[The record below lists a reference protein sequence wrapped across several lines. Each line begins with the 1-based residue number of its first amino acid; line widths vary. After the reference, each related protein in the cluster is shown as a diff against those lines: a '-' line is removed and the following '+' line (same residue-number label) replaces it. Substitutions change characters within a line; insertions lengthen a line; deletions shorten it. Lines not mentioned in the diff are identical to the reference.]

1 MNKIFFIGGFLLSL
15 QGFSQEKIW
24 GVQGDFGYNIIII
37 FLLIGIAA
45 LIYFRYKAKERGEI
59 NEKEIFKKLEKD
71 KEELTEVIDVL
82 RDYKRLFE
90 TYYNE
95 DWNRNT
101 PFLEHIDFIHSVY
114 VMYIRTLAIRNP
126 KEVSLS
132 RIVKDIEIE
141 EKQEERMKL
150 LFGEHTEAIKNF
162 SLGKLFMFSA
172 DMKTYQN
179 GTGNFCND
187 GKTST
192 DEFLKKAVE
201 HYNK

>member
-1 MNKIFFIGGFLLSL
+1 MNTS
-15 QGFSQEKIW
+15 
-24 GVQGDFGYNIIII
+24 NIVII
-37 FLLIGIAA
+37 FLSIVIVV
-45 LIYFRYKAKERGEI
+45 LIYFLYKSRNRNEIDERQI
-59 NEKEIFKKLEKD
+59 FEKFAKD
-71 KEELTEVIDVL
+71 KEELEEVIAVL
-82 RDYKRLFE
+82 RDYKRLFQ

-101 PFLEHIDFIHSVY
+101 PFLEHIDFIYSSY
-114 VMYIRTLAIRNP
+114 VIYLLSYLKIRNP
-126 KEVSLS
+126 KDVSLS

-141 EKQEERMKL
+141 EKQEERMKV

-162 SLGKLFMFSA
+162 SLGQLFMFSA

-201 HYNK
+201 HYKIRK

>member
-1 MNKIFFIGGFLLSL
+1 MIAVIFQRYIYYKSKNR
-15 QGFSQEKIW
+15 EKI
-24 GVQGDFGYNIIII
+24 DD
-37 FLLIGIAA
+37 
-45 LIYFRYKAKERGEI
+45 
-59 NEKEIFKKLEKD
+59 KEIFKKLEKD
-71 KEELTEVIDVL
+71 KEELAEVIDIL
-82 RDYKRLFE
+82 RDYKKLFE
-90 TYYNE
+90 VYYNE

-101 PFLEHIDFIHSVY
+101 PFEEHINFIHSVY
-114 VMYIRTLAIRNP
+114 VMYIRTLKIRNP

-141 EKQEERMKL
+141 GKQEERMKV

-162 SLGKLFMFSA
+162 SLGQLFMFSA

-192 DEFLKKAVE
+192 EDFLGKAVE
-201 HYNK
+201 HYKSRK

>member
-1 MNKIFFIGGFLLSL
+1 MNTLYIIIGFLS
-15 QGFSQEKIW
+15 IVI
-24 GVQGDFGYNIIII
+24 GV
-37 FLLIGIAA
+37 
-45 LIYFRYKAKERGEI
+45 LIYFRYKERKRGEI
-59 NEKEIFKKLEKD
+59 EKREIFKRLEKD
-71 KEELTEVIDVL
+71 KDELEEVIDIL
-82 RDYKRLFE
+82 RDYKKLFE
-90 TYYNE
+90 VYYNE

-101 PFLEHIDFIHSVY
+101 PFEEHIDFIYSVY
-114 VMYIRTLAIRNP
+114 VFYIRTLAIRTP

-141 EKQEERMKL
+141 KKQEERMKV
-150 LFGEHTEAIKNF
+150 LFREHTEAIKNF
-162 SLGKLFMFSA
+162 SLAKLFMFSA
-172 DMKTYQN
+172 DLKTYQN

>member
-1 MNKIFFIGGFLLSL
+1 MSILLLIIGFLLIVIVVLNFRNNSN
-15 QGFSQEKIW
+15 ERKKR
-24 GVQGDFGYNIIII
+24 NI
-37 FLLIGIAA
+37 
-45 LIYFRYKAKERGEI
+45 E
-59 NEKEIFKKLEKD
+59 EIFKKFEKD
-71 KEELTEVIDVL
+71 KEELEEVIAVL

-101 PFLEHIDFIHSVY
+101 PFLEHIDFIYSSY
-114 VMYIRTLAIRNP
+114 VIYLKNYFKIRNP
-126 KEVSLS
+126 KDVSLS

-141 EKQEERMKL
+141 EKQEERMKV

-162 SLGKLFMFSA
+162 SLGQLFMFSA

-187 GKTST
+187 GKTSME
-192 DEFLKKAVE
+192 DFLKKAVE
-201 HYNK
+201 HYKIRK

>member
-1 MNKIFFIGGFLLSL
+1 MNTLYIIIGFLS
-15 QGFSQEKIW
+15 I
-24 GVQGDFGYNIIII
+24 VIVV
-37 FLLIGIAA
+37 
-45 LIYFRYKAKERGEI
+45 LIYFLYKSRNRNEIDERQI
-59 NEKEIFKKLEKD
+59 FEKFEKD
-71 KEELTEVIDVL
+71 KEEISEVVDVL

-101 PFLEHIDFIHSVY
+101 PFMEHIDFIHSVY
-114 VMYIRTLAIRNP
+114 VMYIRTLKIRSP

-141 EKQEERMKL
+141 EKQEERMKV

-162 SLGKLFMFSA
+162 TLGQLFLFSA